1 MTDLFS
7 SPVFCAA
14 VEDIESLDV
23 RVSQHNSQGAK
34 PYAIV
39 GGRSNS
45 RWWLIPLENRHVA
58 TSGFAL
64 FQPLLASARL
74 MKATAATLA
83 WIGLSRLWVRQKL
96 YINGIPSLERYFP
109 RNEPLEFAYFTG
121 TDSPHRK
128 LAVQIMD
135 RRGNLKGFAKV
146 TRNPQVRTLLTHEAA
161 TLMRV
166 QALGLQT
173 AHVPKVLFS
182 GECSNSTL
190 LVTDT
195 LKTPGTSSTTR
206 FAEAHR
212 IFLQELA
219 QKTSDPQS
227 VHVSEIAGYFR
238 NRFDR
243 LLPLLDKTW
252 SQRLNSSI
260 HLLEAQADLRLP
272 VGLSH
277 GDFTPWNTFMVKDRL
292 YAFDWEYAEDARP
305 LSNDL
310 IHFILNEP
318 RIRSQPASAKVEAVM
333 FALSQTWTSF
343 QQGTAPALLIL
354 YLLTQTL
361 RQIERLP
368 NDIQHSRTWDSAED
382 TALMYDQLLTQNAV
396 FSHEH

>member
-7 SPVFCAA
+7 NPVFCAA

-34 PYAIV
+34 PYAVV

-45 RWWLIPLENRHVA
+45 RWWLIPLDNRHVA

-64 FQPLLASARL
+64 FQPILASARL
-74 MKATAATLA
+74 MKVTATTLTR
-83 WIGLSRLWVRQKL
+83 IGLSRLWVRQKL
-96 YINGIPSLERYFP
+96 YINGVPSLERHFP
-109 RNEPLEFAYFTG
+109 HNEPFEFAYFTG

-146 TRNPQVRTLLTHEAA
+146 TRDPQVRTLLTHEAA

-219 QKTSDPQS
+219 QKTSDPQP

-243 LLPLLDKTW
+243 LLSLLDETW
-252 SQRLNSSI
+252 SQRLNSAI
-260 HLLEAQADLRLP
+260 GLLEAQTDLHLP

-277 GDFTPWNTFMVKDRL
+277 GDFTPWNTFMVKGRL
-292 YAFDWEYAEDARP
+292 YAFDWEYAEEAQP

-318 RIRSQPASAKVEAVM
+318 QVRGQSVNNKIEAISSGFARSWKDIRRETVSTLV
-333 FALSQTWTSF
+333 
-343 QQGTAPALLIL
+343 II
-354 YLLTQTL
+354 YLLTVSF
-361 RQIERLP
+361 RQIERSSAAT
-368 NDIQHSRTWDSAED
+368 IQKQEWDGALEVAEMFDTVPRALSAF
-382 TALMYDQLLTQNAV
+382 N
-396 FSHEH
+396 